1 MLGGLEVVIA
11 GSAVV
16 VARAKVGAL
25 LAMLAL
31 QPNTVLSADRLIDGL
46 WGESVPAGATA
57 TLHSY
62 ISMLRRLVETNV
74 ETNAETSAETNAEPD
89 VGSPARRVVHRKP
102 GYLLAID
109 PDSVDALRFESL
121 MAEGAA
127 AAASLDHRGAATHL
141 RGALGLWR
149 GAALVDLAFAS
160 FAGPEI
166 ARLDELRLSAYETCI
181 ESELALGLHHRLV
194 PELDALVSA
203 NPLRERLRAQQMLA
217 LYRCDRQA
225 DALRAFG
232 ELRRT
237 LAEDLGLEPSQA
249 LRHLEDQILRQSAEI
264 DLRPDESEG
273 LATRTIPAAAES
285 RPPTAPPGS
294 PGSPG
299 LVSFPSNLAAPAW
312 PTVGRSD
319 ELTWLH
325 RRAAESAAGT
335 RGIELIV
342 GAAGI
347 GKSHLAATFA
357 RDRSRDG
364 TIVLFGRCSETPGLL
379 YAPFTEAL
387 RSALGDVDGNQL
399 RELLGDQACDLAL
412 LLPELTQRFPLG
424 PSQPTQNGHLEGAI
438 ASDVRRHLLFDAVAQ
453 LLERLAVMAPVV
465 LIIDDLHW
473 ADDSTIT
480 LVEHLVRRPRP
491 SRLLVV
497 ATLRPSWTAEDP
509 LGRAVHAL
517 DRDGRLHATR
527 LTGLSETDVSALIH
541 GQGERISAEPVVTPV
556 VKMLTARTDGN
567 PFFVLEI
574 LRHLDGASISAE
586 SAVLPP
592 RVRELI
598 QQRLAAIE
606 PGSRHILEIAAVI
619 GKQFD
624 IDLCQAAD
632 PRRSDE
638 RVVLGALDE
647 AVKADLILEVPKT
660 FGRYEFAQ
668 DLVLDAILA
677 GLSNTARRMAHRDVA
692 RALEA
697 QPSTNPARVS
707 AMARH
712 WLGAGAGGDLAK
724 AVRYASEA
732 ARHAEKLA
740 AWSEAARWYQL
751 AIDALAD
758 APIIDPAAAS
768 RSRGQLLVAL
778 HTAIWCATD
787 GVADPALI
795 AEAMDIGR
803 TLDDGVL
810 FTDAVLASM
819 LTTARTETVHHVEVL
834 EEALARL
841 DKAPREPDPTSSRHR
856 DGARVRIQ
864 SVMSEALAFADRG
877 DEAVAVARDALLAAR
892 TLDDPTL
899 LAQVMDQLV
908 AELPP
913 WASDERRAL
922 VAELADAD
930 RHGDPVLSMRI
941 HHLDA
946 LVALEIGEIDRFEHS
961 TVAHL
966 ALADRIGKQRSRA
979 GATQKHALVSLLR
992 GRLDEAS
999 TRSREVL
1006 AISQHPNFQQGQ
1018 LCQIA
1023 LIDRERDALAD
1034 SVSLAR
1040 SLIADAADVVETT
1053 GRLGRQ
1059 LSIAATAGIV
1069 LLDQGDRAAVRAA
1082 IDVCTSARLA
1092 TTTTNFTYTF
1102 GVAALAELVAHE
1114 GTDQEV
1120 SDLLPLV
1127 AACIGRHASMLG
1139 IVTLGSVDR
1148 VHAMLLARRG
1158 DDDRARHAFERA
1170 IADHDHGGSVV
1181 LRARIRVDAA
1191 RWLEARPASGATDG
1205 LDSRRLLDEAEPLIE
1220 LHRLTRLRRELEGMR
1235 NSARSNIPPA

>member
-11 GSAVV
+11 GSSVV

-62 ISMLRRLVETNV
+62 ISMLRRLVETDAQ
-74 ETNAETSAETNAEPD
+74 TDAQTD
-89 VGSPARRVVHRKP
+89 VGSRARRVVHRKP

-109 PDSVDALRFESL
+109 PDSVDALRFETL
-121 MAEGAA
+121 VAEGAA
-127 AAASLDHRGAATHL
+127 ASASLDHRHAATRL
-141 RGALGLWR
+141 RDALGLWR

-194 PELDALVSA
+194 AELDALVSA

-225 DALRAFG
+225 DALRAFA
-232 ELRRT
+232 EVRRT

-249 LRHLEDQILRQSAEI
+249 LRHLEDQILRQSAEL
-264 DLRPDESEG
+264 DLRPDASEG
-273 LATRTIPAAAES
+273 PATQTITTPADS
-285 RPPTAPPGS
+285 WRPTAS
-294 PGSPG
+294 PDI
-299 LVSFPSNLAAPAW
+299 VSFPPNLAAPPW
-312 PTVGRSD
+312 PTVGRSG

-399 RELLGDQACDLAL
+399 RELLGDQARDLAL

-424 PSQPTQNGHLEGAI
+424 PSQPTQSGHMENVS

-497 ATLRPSWTAEDP
+497 ATLRPSWTADDP

-527 LTGLSETDVSALIH
+527 LAGLSETDVSALIH
-541 GQGERISAEPVVTPV
+541 GQGERISSEPVVTPAV
-556 VKMLTARTDGN
+556 RMLTARTDGN

-574 LRHLDGASISAE
+574 LRHVDGASISAE

-598 QQRLAAIE
+598 QQRLAVIE
-606 PGSRHILEIAAVI
+606 PGSRRILEIAAVI

-632 PRRSDE
+632 PLRSDE
-638 RVVLGALDE
+638 RVVLAALDE

-697 QPSTNPARVS
+697 QPSTNPDRVS
-707 AMARH
+707 ALARH

-724 AVRYASEA
+724 AVRCASEA
-732 ARHAEKLA
+732 ARRAEKVA

-768 RSRGQLLVAL
+768 RSRGELLVAL

-803 TLDDGVL
+803 ALDDGVL

-834 EEALARL
+834 AEALDRL
-841 DKAPREPDPTSSRHR
+841 DKAPREPDPKSSRHR
-856 DGARVRIQ
+856 DGARVRVQ
-864 SVMSEALAFADRG
+864 SMMSEALAFADRG

-899 LAQVMDQLV
+899 LAHVMDQLI

-922 VAELADAD
+922 VAELAGAD

-946 LVALEIGEIDRFEHS
+946 LVALEVGEIERFERS

-979 GATQKHALVSLLR
+979 GAAQKHALVSLLH

-1023 LIDRERDALAD
+1023 LIDRERDALAT

-1040 SLIADAADVVETT
+1040 SLIADAADVVRTT
-1053 GRLGRQ
+1053 DPLGRH

-1069 LLDQGDRAAVRAA
+1069 LLDQGDRAGVRAA
-1082 IDVCTSARLA
+1082 IDVCSSSRLA

-1102 GVAALAELVAHE
+1102 GLAALAELVAHA

-1120 SDLLPLV
+1120 SELLPLV
-1127 AACIGRHASMLG
+1127 AACSGRHASMLG

-1158 DDDRARHAFERA
+1158 DSERARHAFARA
-1170 IADHDHGGSVV
+1170 ITDHDRGGSVV

-1191 RWLEARPASGATDG
+1191 RWLGGLPGRGATDG
-1205 LDSRRLLDEAEPLIE
+1205 LDPQRLLDEAQPLIE
-1220 LHRLTRLRRELEGMR
+1220 LHQLTRLRRELGGMR